1 MPGLPGEPGVEG
13 IGIPGPKVCLTR
25 VLFDCLNLK
34 CVCMYWDV
42 KCAFYFYKCLFQ
54 GDIGF
59 RGLPGLP
66 GPPGEGL
73 QGPPVRN
80 MI

>member
-1 MPGLPGEPGVEG
+1 MYLPG
-13 IGIPGPKVCLTR
+13 
-25 VLFDCLNLK
+25 VL
-34 CVCMYWDV
+34 
-42 KCAFYFYKCLFQ
+42 Q

-73 QGPPVRN
+73 QGPPVLPN
-80 MI
+80 IHLFTDFTCLQTQMTYNSKNNVSVSANTHQGQHSYVFICAGSLV